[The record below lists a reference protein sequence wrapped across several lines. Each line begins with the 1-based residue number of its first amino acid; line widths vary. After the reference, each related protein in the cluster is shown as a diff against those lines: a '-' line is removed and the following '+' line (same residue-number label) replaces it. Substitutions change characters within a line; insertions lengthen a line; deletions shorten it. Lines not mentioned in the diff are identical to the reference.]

1 MYRKRLKNKHSSKR
15 LSRDPRMAT
24 CRVDARGAGAHTL
37 WFVYYVAIVI
47 IFCVF
52 ERPFAHL
59 DLRLRTCTVF
69 FAALRFIY
77 NFAIQRIAC
86 RQNHIGYVCS
96 RPHRCSPTSEMH
108 WTVAKKNGYIWVQKY
123 KQKWNKMADIY
134 KFFLIKRLKYR

>member
-37 WFVYYVAIVI
+37 CIVYYVAIVI

-69 FAALRFIY
+69 LLL
-77 NFAIQRIAC
+77 
-86 RQNHIGYVCS
+86 YVLS
-96 RPHRCSPTSEMH
+96 TTPLFSVLHADGITLVTYARVRTGVARP
-108 WTVAKKNGYIWVQKY
+108 AKCTEPLPGNR
-123 KQKWNKMADIY
+123 
-134 KFFLIKRLKYR
+134 LI